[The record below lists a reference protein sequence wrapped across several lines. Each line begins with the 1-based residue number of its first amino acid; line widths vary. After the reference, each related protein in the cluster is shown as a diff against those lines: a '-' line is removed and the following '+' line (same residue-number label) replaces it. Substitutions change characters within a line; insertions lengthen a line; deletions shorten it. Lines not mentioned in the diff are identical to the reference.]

1 MESGFG
7 WTWGKKKN
15 GFPTKKCLLF
25 LCVIVKRYLSSSSY
39 FQESPSYF
47 LYSTLFEKWN
57 VKYSDTFLVLMY
69 VPRILPY
76 VIVHSGTRF
85 SFLRNHFSPTKKFAN
100 VWYFI
105 HATFHSKSSKKM
117 KTTKIVNI
125 FQLFVSLPL
134 YFFVPLVMYN
144 PHSSRYIYIL
154 VRLLFL
160 SLQCINTSPL
170 PEPEMNWGSIED
182 KAISDSI

>member
-1 MESGFG
+1 MDMREKEKWFSNQKMSIIYMCYCK
-7 WTWGKKKN
+7 TL
-15 GFPTKKCLLF
+15 P
-25 LCVIVKRYLSSSSY
+25 SY
-39 FQESPSYF
+39 FQETPSYF
-47 LYSTLFEKWN
+47 LYTTLFEKWN
-57 VKYSDTFLVLMY
+57 VKYSDTFSVVY

-76 VIVHSGTRF
+76 VIVNCACTRF
-85 SFLRNHFSPTKKFAN
+85 SFLRNHFSPKKNLQTYDILFMLH
-100 VWYFI
+100 FI
-105 HATFHSKSSKKM
+105 GSPPKM
-117 KTTKIVNI
+117 KSTKIVNI
-125 FQLFVSLPL
+125 FQLFVYIPL

-160 SLQCINTSPL
+160 SLQCINTSAL

>member
-1 MESGFG
+1 MDMREKEKWFSNQKMSIIYMCYCK
-7 WTWGKKKN
+7 TLPSN
-15 GFPTKKCLLF
+15 
-25 LCVIVKRYLSSSSY
+25 
-39 FQESPSYF
+39 FQESPSDF

-57 VKYSDTFLVLMY
+57 VKYSDTFLVMY
-69 VPRILPY
+69 VPCILPY
-76 VIVHSGTRF
+76 VIVHSTRF

-105 HATFHSKSSKKM
+105 HATFHSKSSKNEKYQNS
-117 KTTKIVNI
+117 KYIY
-125 FQLFVSLPL
+125 QLFVYLPL